1 VHDWEG
7 RCQRAQPNHS
17 AKAFLRK
24 LVYGGDRMSFLR
36 RRTKYGA
43 RKTTLGDRTFD
54 SAGEAFRAS
63 QLRLLERA
71 GEISDLQYQVT
82 FRLSAAEITY
92 RADFTYTEYGRMVAE
107 DFKGVETERFRIIK
121 KLWQHY
127 GPCLLRITKRRGTR
141 VLTVQ
146 EIMPKNA
153 GIKSPAKAQLA

>member
-1 VHDWEG
+1 MTW
-7 RCQRAQPNHS
+7 QRRSKFGA
-17 AKAFLRK
+17 LR
-24 LVYGGDRMSFLR
+24 
-36 RRTKYGA
+36 TTIGA
-43 RKTTLGDRTFD
+43 RTFD
-54 SAGEAFRAS
+54 SKGEAYRAG
-63 QLRLLERA
+63 QLALLERA
-71 GEISDLQYQVT
+71 GEISDLQHQVT
-82 FRLSAAEITY
+82 FRLTDAEITY
-92 RADFTYTEYGRMVAE
+92 RADFTYQEKGRMVAE